1 MLLYGEIIMNKT
13 TLAIL
18 ASTILISTSTI
29 AATTITQPGNMVY
42 APQQT
47 QQQLGSNYSANQQQA
62 QQTDNN
68 YGVTGNMRVEQEKE
82 KTSEPKTAAEQG
94 YVSTDEQAEI
104 RERIESYG
112 YENTARQKGITI
124 QVPTE
129 NVGVSKNKKDKMW
142 LFNWKGRLLDRGI
155 SAEKI
160 DFEAGRL
167 DKQDFERWAS
177 RQIRYADG
185 K

>member
-1 MLLYGEIIMNKT
+1 MRINAFIWRNNMKKT

-18 ASTILISTSTI
+18 ASTILVSTTAI
-29 AATTITQPGNMVY
+29 AATTITQPSNMIY
-42 APQQT
+42 APQQQS
-47 QQQLGSNYSANQQQA
+47 QQQQQPQQQS
-62 QQTDNN
+62 NN
-68 YGVTGNMRVEQEKE
+68 NDYGVAGNMRVDQEKE
-82 KTSEPKTAAEQG
+82 KTEPKTAAEQG
-94 YVSTDEQAEI
+94 YVSSEDQAAI
-104 RERIESYG
+104 RERMESYG

-129 NVGVSKNKKDKMW
+129 DVGVSKNKKDRMW

-167 DKQDFERWAS
+167 DKQDFEKWAS
-177 RQIRYADG
+177 RQIRYADQ
-185 K
+185 